1 MTIKRKLITCLIIFF
16 AVSVSAIA
24 KDIRAKGDF
33 AFESGLFSSEPDAQI
48 KQQAVSNAVV
58 NAWKRYTSEF
68 TTAKLSSYKQ
78 SQNYFETHLDEF
90 IVDKQIIEQSNDSAT
105 NTYSVVVS
113 VSFNDVAVDSKLNE
127 GNNKSGYVGVQ
138 GGKSLFGFLFLAR
151 EQASVK
157 SFDDRVTSKAS
168 LKGEEDKSED
178 TRLSGTGGRVKTS
191 DERVVTSV
199 TGGNTLRQAD
209 EINHR
214 VYSSTD
220 VDTAVSNVL
229 SSNNFEVTSFSDIT
243 AQCHG
248 PSMEQIKKEFSTSDE
263 LSSELRLA
271 AVRAAKA
278 CDASIRF
285 LAVGTI
291 DVRMAD
297 IDPATGN
304 KRTSVS
310 FRGQVWDITSGL
322 SRVVASNGPVQ
333 KFGLG
338 PDATSAT
345 TDALIRAAS
354 EGAAEL
360 VNQLNSRKLR

>member
-1 MTIKRKLITCLIIFF
+1 MKIKIKLIACLIFSFTVSGI
-16 AVSVSAIA
+16 AVA
-24 KDIRAKGDF
+24 KDIRAKGD
-33 AFESGLFSSEPDAQI
+33 AVFESGLFSSEPDTQV

-68 TTAKLSSYKQ
+68 TTAKLNAYKQ
-78 SQNYFETHLDEF
+78 TQSYFETHLDEF
-90 IVDKQIIEQSNDSAT
+90 VVDKQVIEQSNDSNT

-113 VSFNDVAVDSKLNE
+113 VSFNDVAIDSKLNE
-127 GNNKSGYVGVQ
+127 GNNKSGYVGVP

-157 SFDDRVTSKAS
+157 SFDDRVTKKAS
-168 LKGEEDKSED
+168 LKEEEDKSED
-178 TRLSGTGGRVKTS
+178 TKLNNNGGRVKTS
-191 DERVVTSV
+191 DEITLTAV

-209 EINHR
+209 QIEHR

-248 PSMEQIKKEFSTSDE
+248 PSMDQIKKEFSTSDE

-297 IDPATGN
+297 TDPATGN

-322 SRVVASNGPVQ
+322 SRVVASDGPVQ

-345 TDALIRAAS
+345 TDALIKAAT
-354 EGAAEL
+354 EGASEL